1 MIALS
6 KIFQFFLLPL
16 AFLWEAFY
24 RVRRFFYTYGYFK
37 QNIFQV
43 PIVSIGNLTFGG
55 TGKTP
60 FTLWL
65 SEFYARHDLKIMILM
80 RGYKGK
86 LEKSSGIL
94 RGGRKLGY
102 NPFDYGDEP
111 LLLARRLE
119 QASIVVGR
127 NRSDNLRYYFA
138 NEKPDVVL
146 LDDGHQHL
154 KLYRDVNIVLFDA
167 LMPIDRYK
175 VAPLGYMREGFS
187 ALKAADLVVIG
198 RADQALRE
206 DIDELK
212 ILVRK
217 YSPPGTV
224 FAEIGYRPTGVFNAR
239 TSKKE
244 DIQTLQGRKVVCLAG
259 IASPVSFY
267 ALVESLGA
275 DLIERHTF
283 PDHHYFTGQEVQEII
298 DHAKERDALVLTTE
312 KDMVKLRRVSD
323 DEAIHYLEIN
333 VIFLDGAKE
342 TEALL
347 LKAAKK

>member
-1 MIALS
+1 MTLLS
-6 KIFQFFLLPL
+6 RLFQFFISPL
-16 AFLWEAFY
+16 AFVWEGYY
-24 RVRRFFYTYGYFK
+24 RVRRFFYTYGYLG

-43 PIVSIGNLTFGG
+43 PIISIGNLTFGG

-65 SEFYARHDLKIMILM
+65 SEFYARHDMKVMILM
-80 RGYKGK
+80 RGYRGK

-94 RGGRKLGY
+94 KGGRKLGY

-119 QASIVVGR
+119 SASIVVGR
-127 NRSDNLRYYFA
+127 NRSENLRYYFQQ
-138 NEKPDVVL
+138 EKPDVVL

-154 KLYRDVNIVLFDA
+154 KLYRDLNIVLFDA

-198 RADQALRE
+198 RADQATRE
-206 DIDELK
+206 NIEILKEL
-212 ILVRK
+212 VHS
-217 YSPPGTV
+217 YAPPGTV
-224 FAEIGYRPTGVFNAR
+224 FAEIGYRPSGVFNAR
-239 TSKKE
+239 TANRLE
-244 DIQTLQGRKVVCLAG
+244 VQALQGRKIICLAG

-275 DLIERHTF
+275 DVIERHTF
-283 PDHHYFTGQEVQEII
+283 PDHHYFTAEEV
-298 DHAKERDALVLTTE
+298 HAIVKTAREREAMVLTTE

-323 DEAIHYLEIN
+323 DELIHYLEIN
-333 VIFLDGAKE
+333 VVFLDGAKE

>member
-1 MIALS
+1 MTMVNRL
-6 KIFQFFLLPL
+6 FQFLLAPL
-16 AFLWEAFY
+16 AYLWEGYY
-24 RVRRFFYTYGYFK
+24 RVRRFFYTYGYLG
-37 QNIFQV
+37 QNVFQV
-43 PIVSIGNLTFGG
+43 PIISIGNLTFGG

-65 SEFYARHDLKIMILM
+65 SEFYARHDLKVMILM
-80 RGYKGK
+80 RGYRGK

-119 QASIVVGR
+119 TASIVVGR
-127 NRSDNLRYYFA
+127 NRSENLRYYFA

-154 KLYRDVNIVLFDA
+154 KLYRDLNIVLFDA
-167 LMPIDRYK
+167 LMPLERYR
-175 VAPLGYMREGFS
+175 VAPRGYMREGFT
-187 ALKAADLVVIG
+187 ALKDADLVVIG
-198 RADQALRE
+198 RADQANRE
-206 DIDELK
+206 NIESLKEL
-212 ILVRK
+212 IRG
-217 YSPPGTV
+217 YAPPGTI
-224 FAEIGYRPTGVFNAR
+224 FAEIGYRPSGVFNAR
-239 TSKKE
+239 TSARM
-244 DIQTLQGRKVVCLAG
+244 DVQALQGRKVICLAG

-275 DLIERHTF
+275 DIIERHTF
-283 PDHHYFTGQEVQEII
+283 PDHHYFTGEEV
-298 DHAKERDALVLTTE
+298 HAIVEAARERDAMVLTTE

-323 DEAIHYLEIN
+323 DEIVHYLEIN
-333 VIFLDGAKE
+333 VIFLNGAKE

-347 LKAAKK
+347 LKAAKR

>member
-1 MIALS
+1 MTMINRF
-6 KIFQFFLLPL
+6 FQYLLAPL
-16 AFLWEAFY
+16 AYLWEGYY
-24 RVRRFFYTYGYFK
+24 RVRRFFYTYGYLG

-43 PIVSIGNLTFGG
+43 PIISIGNLTFGG

-65 SEFYARHDLKIMILM
+65 SEFYARHDLKVMILM
-80 RGYKGK
+80 RGYRGK

-119 QASIVVGR
+119 TASIVVGR
-127 NRSDNLRYYFA
+127 NRSENLRYYFA

-154 KLYRDVNIVLFDA
+154 KLYRDINIVLFDA
-167 LMPIDRYK
+167 LMPLERYK
-175 VAPLGYMREGFS
+175 VAPRGYMREGFT
-187 ALKAADLVVIG
+187 ALKDADLVVIG
-198 RADQALRE
+198 RADQASRE
-206 DIDELK
+206 NIENLK
-212 ILVRK
+212 SLVRN
-217 YSPPGTV
+217 YAPPGTV
-224 FAEIGYRPTGVFNAR
+224 LAEIGYRPSGVFNAR
-239 TSKKE
+239 TSARME
-244 DIQTLQGRKVVCLAG
+244 VQSLQGRKVVCLAG

-275 DLIERHTF
+275 DIIERHTF
-283 PDHHYFTGQEVQEII
+283 PDHHYFTGEEVHSIVE
-298 DHAKERDALVLTTE
+298 AARERDAMVLTTE

-323 DEAIHYLEIN
+323 DEIVHYLEIN
-333 VIFLDGAKE
+333 VVFLSGAKE
-342 TEALL
+342 SEALL
-347 LKAAKK
+347 LKAIKR

>member
-1 MIALS
+1 MITLGRF
-6 KIFQFFLLPL
+6 FQYLISPL
-16 AFLWEAFY
+16 AFLWEGFY
-24 RVRRFFYTYGYFK
+24 RVRRFFYTYGYLG
-37 QNIFQV
+37 QNVFQV
-43 PIVSIGNLTFGG
+43 PIISIGNLTFGG

-80 RGYKGK
+80 RGYRGK

-119 QASIVVGR
+119 SASIVVGR
-127 NRSDNLRYYFA
+127 NRSENLRYYFQQ
-138 NEKPDVVL
+138 EKPDVVL

-154 KLYRDVNIVLFDA
+154 KLYRDLNIVLFDA
-167 LMPIDRYK
+167 LMPLDRYK
-175 VAPLGYMREGFS
+175 VAPLGYMREGFT

-198 RADQALRE
+198 RADQATRE
-206 DIDELK
+206 NIDELK
-212 ILVRK
+212 QLVK
-217 YSPPGTV
+217 NYAPPGTV
-224 FAEIGYRPTGVFNAR
+224 FAEIGYRPSGIYNAR
-239 TSKKE
+239 SAKK
-244 DIQTLQGRKVVCLAG
+244 QSTQSLQGQKVICLAA

-275 DLIERHTF
+275 DIIERHTF
-283 PDHHYFTGQEVQEII
+283 PDHHYFSAEEVQEIVAT
-298 DHAKERDALVLTTE
+298 AKERDAMVLTTE

-323 DEAIHYLEIN
+323 DDSIHYLEIN
-333 VIFLDGAKE
+333 VVFLDGAKE

-347 LKAAKK
+347 LKAAKR